1 MRKVWNKLAGRE
13 CAHPHT
19 VVVTSVGVR
28 RTVCESCGHISFRMQ
43 PEDSLGRKT
52 GRERLKKAAGL

>member
-1 MRKVWNKLAGRE
+1 MRKVWIKLVGRE
-13 CAHPHT
+13 CSHPHT

-28 RTVCESCGHISFRMQ
+28 RTVCESCGQVSFRMQ
-43 PEDSLGRKT
+43 PEDSIRRA